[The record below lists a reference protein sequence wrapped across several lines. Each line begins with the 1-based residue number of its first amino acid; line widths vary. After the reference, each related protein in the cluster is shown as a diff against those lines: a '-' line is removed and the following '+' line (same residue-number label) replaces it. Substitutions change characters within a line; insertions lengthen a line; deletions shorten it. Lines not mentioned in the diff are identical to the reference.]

1 MLSMLTSTYSGA
13 VSGVEGLVIR
23 VEVDFGTGMTSFRMV
38 GLPDAAV
45 REAQVRVRLA
55 LANSG
60 FGKCEG
66 TTTVNLAPADVKK
79 QGSGFDLALEQSPL
93 GRLEDTLF
101 LGELALNGDLRHVR
115 GVLSVVSQ
123 AVQKACPASSCPKT
137 MWLKLASEAGI
148 PLVPYLQKPFTTME
162 LLKALDDLC
171 AVTPDAPAPTPE
183 KTPAGRIGSRN

>member
-1 MLSMLTSTYSGA
+1 MLTSTYSGA

-45 REAQVRVRLA
+45 REAQVRVRSA

-79 QGSGFDLALEQSPL
+79 QGSGFDLAVALCLVVALEQSPL

-101 LGELALNGDLRHVR
+101 LGELALNGDLRRVR
-115 GVLSVVSQ
+115 RVLPIVSQ

-137 MWLKLASEAGI
+137 MCLKLAS
-148 PLVPYLQKPFTTME
+148 
-162 LLKALDDLC
+162 
-171 AVTPDAPAPTPE
+171 
-183 KTPAGRIGSRN
+183 